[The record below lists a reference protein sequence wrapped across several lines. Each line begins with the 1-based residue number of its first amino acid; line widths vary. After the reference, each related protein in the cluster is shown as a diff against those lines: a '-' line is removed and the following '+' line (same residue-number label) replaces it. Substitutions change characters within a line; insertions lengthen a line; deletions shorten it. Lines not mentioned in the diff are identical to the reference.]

1 MTQNCCRLSSKV
13 ALAKSIVTSALTR
26 SRENRRE
33 INITPELIL
42 RLQWVQLKSNM
53 LNIIRVVV
61 QAAVIFPM
69 VGLEF
74 WCDFL
79 SLFDK
84 MFWLVVGCV
93 TSCLAVKTQ
102 PSPTPV
108 YWRLVHRCT
117 LTLTLTLG
125 SSWQGV
131 SPVHSSSL
139 LGSNSGEDV
148 NTKISYC
155 DWLQLIFI
163 PAERRWGRY
172 QSDSL
177 YFICCCQT
185 ATSKIKKN
193 HNKFVTRQDRESS
206 DSTSIYWRG
215 SLDRVL
221 EFFKSNFHFDIPLVT
236 WWLSCSLCAGS
247 QMLIAK
253 HCSST
258 LGNTNTL

>member
-26 SRENRRE
+26 SREKRRE

-42 RLQWVQLKSNM
+42 KLQWVQLKSNI

-108 YWRLVHRCT
+108 YWRLSTGDWCT
-117 LTLTLTLG
+117 GAHTDTDTG
-125 SSWQGV
+125 
-131 SPVHSSSL
+131 SL
-139 LGSNSGEDV
+139 LAGGQSSPLLLPPGQQQRGGRQHKDQLLWLAAVDIYTCGEEMR
-148 NTKISYC
+148 KIPIRFFVFYLLLP
-155 DWLQLIFI
+155 D
-163 PAERRWGRY
+163 
-172 QSDSL
+172 SD
-177 YFICCCQT
+177 
-185 ATSKIKKN
+185 KIKKITIN
-193 HNKFVTRQDRESS
+193 LWPGRTENLLTQHQYIDEV
-206 DSTSIYWRG
+206 
-215 SLDRVL
+215 
-221 EFFKSNFHFDIPLVT
+221 H
-236 WWLSCSLCAGS
+236 
-247 QMLIAK
+247 
-253 HCSST
+253 
-258 LGNTNTL
+258 